1 MVDMDKKEQILHY
14 HRIDGLS
21 QREIARRVGVCRKT
35 VKRYITEYE
44 AQVQS
49 DPEDGANICLA
60 SKPKYPSRKVECTR
74 MTDAVRAEIDYWLEE
89 NAKRRLT
96 GMRKQCLKRQDI
108 HLALIEKGFSI
119 SYSSVCKYIQKRK
132 EEKTKKPKDVFI
144 RQYYEPGQECEFDW
158 GEVKLRIGGKP
169 VTFTMAVFALCHS
182 EGRWAYLFRHQD
194 NLAFMES
201 HRNFFHDVHGV
212 PHTMVYD
219 NMKVA
224 VILKPDGKKPT
235 ETLLRMCAFYGFG
248 YRFCNA
254 RAGWE
259 KGHVERSVD
268 FVRGRAFTRRV
279 DFNSIEDAQQW
290 LSHICDILNRES
302 GSIATGGKREA
313 LRRDL
318 DSMLR
323 FPGDFGCFDLLQCA
337 VDKQSTISVKN
348 SHYSVP
354 DHLVGQTVI
363 VQLYSEKIRV
373 YDSAHK
379 KMAEHERS
387 YSTGSWTFDIN
398 HYINTLMKKPGA
410 LKGSVALRQMPENM
424 RELFRVHFADK
435 DNGKDFLHLLK
446 YCRENKY
453 DYKDILDAVRKIRM
467 RGARH
472 ITFDQIK
479 VVLETRKDSPLEF
492 EESQK
497 TDAFIEIELGS
508 EDVLAQLDGIMQ
520 GTAGGYKN
528 NERRKRP

>member
-1 MVDMDKKEQILHY
+1 MWNVVWTLCAD
-14 HRIDGLS
+14 
-21 QREIARRVGVCRKT
+21 V
-35 VKRYITEYE
+35 
-44 AQVQS
+44 
-49 DPEDGANICLA
+49 
-60 SKPKYPSRKVECTR
+60 PSH
-74 MTDAVRAEIDYWLEE
+74 AVWT
-89 NAKRRLT
+89 LT
-96 GMRKQCLKRQDI
+96 PL
-108 HLALIEKGFSI
+108 
-119 SYSSVCKYIQKRK
+119 
-132 EEKTKKPKDVFI
+132 
-144 RQYYEPGQECEFDW
+144 
-158 GEVKLRIGGKP
+158 
-169 VTFTMAVFALCHS
+169 
-182 EGRWAYLFRHQD
+182 
-194 NLAFMES
+194 
-201 HRNFFHDVHGV
+201 
-212 PHTMVYD
+212 
-219 NMKVA
+219 
-224 VILKPDGKKPT
+224 
-235 ETLLRMCAFYGFG
+235 
-248 YRFCNA
+248 
-254 RAGWE
+254 
-259 KGHVERSVD
+259 
-268 FVRGRAFTRRV
+268 
-279 DFNSIEDAQQW
+279 
-290 LSHICDILNRES
+290 RES

-453 DYKDILDAVRKIRM
+453 NYKDILDAVRKIRM